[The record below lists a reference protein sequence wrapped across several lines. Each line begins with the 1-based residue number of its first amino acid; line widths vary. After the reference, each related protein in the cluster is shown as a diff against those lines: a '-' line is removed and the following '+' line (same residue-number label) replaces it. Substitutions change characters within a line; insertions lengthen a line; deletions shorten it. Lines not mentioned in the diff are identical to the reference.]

1 MYGRAGLDR
10 FKKAQSLEPFSVTN
24 NVALKPIGADVAP
37 SAVPGSAS
45 DSAGRGQSTWLPP
58 DWAIEPRPGVYYLE
72 VLKDGEVLDRIN
84 LDKRRNIFGRQFA
97 SCDFVLDHQS
107 VSRQHAAVIPHKNG
121 SLHVY
126 CWLFNVKFFT
136 SEDEWVFDAWEEGG
150 EVGRWNPLFPRHFN
164 DWEMKEVEGLFWKL
178 HHLVLNRDVE
188 DVLSSKNSKNG
199 SFSIRSL
206 YGSFSRASS
215 DPFPWSMIWRSWPL
229 MRVSF
234 FTWEA
239 SWNRILTID
248 QLKRRAGI
256 CRIVG
261 PALLNQKEF
270 DGWHGAFVSKRKD
283 KAWRAAPFC
292 LIIYVID
299 LGSAHG
305 TFVANERLTKET
317 PVELE
322 VGQSLRFA
330 ASTRSYILRKN
341 NEALFPP
348 PPLPSEVNL
357 PPPPDPSDEEAVLAY
372 NTTLNRYGLSKSDLL
387 PKSIE
392 SSCSSDGV
400 DVETEPGPVGVKE
413 GSLVGKY
420 ESLVQITVIPK
431 GKEQPSVR
439 EDNVSQKGVTDKL
452 QEVLNKVKTA
462 PKSGIYDDLYGE
474 SFSGKLGSSWAYSI
488 LQFRCSVDDDDD
500 DDVDDDLF
508 GD

>member
-1 MYGRAGLDR
+1 MVLLQTIVV
-10 FKKAQSLEPFSVTN
+10 FTKFSPFYS
-24 NVALKPIGADVAP
+24 
-37 SAVPGSAS
+37 
-45 DSAGRGQSTWLPP
+45 
-58 DWAIEPRPGVYYLE
+58 
-72 VLKDGEVLDRIN
+72 
-84 LDKRRNIFGRQFA
+84 
-97 SCDFVLDHQS
+97 
-107 VSRQHAAVIPHKNG
+107 
-121 SLHVY
+121 
-126 CWLFNVKFFT
+126 
-136 SEDEWVFDAWEEGG
+136 
-150 EVGRWNPLFPRHFN
+150 
-164 DWEMKEVEGLFWKL
+164 
-178 HHLVLNRDVE
+178 
-188 DVLSSKNSKNG
+188 
-199 SFSIRSL
+199 
-206 YGSFSRASS
+206 
-215 DPFPWSMIWRSWPL
+215 
-229 MRVSF
+229 
-234 FTWEA
+234 
-239 SWNRILTID
+239 
-248 QLKRRAGI
+248 
-256 CRIVG
+256 
-261 PALLNQKEF
+261 
-270 DGWHGAFVSKRKD
+270 
-283 KAWRAAPFC
+283 
-292 LIIYVID
+292 IYVID

-392 SSCSSDGV
+392 SSCSSGGKDDISLSERAAKRIKKARVAFRDQVGGELVEVVGVSDGV

-474 SFSGKLGSSWAYSI
+474 SFSGKLGSSWAYSSSSSDGKQI
-488 LQFRCSVDDDDD
+488 SNDFEGKALSASSGRSGANSSSVDDDDDD